1 MHLTRMGRGGDGED
15 EEASAQGEE
24 VETQDPKPKKARTEH
39 ASQKEHSSDDQPV
52 RDEAKT
58 LGYAAK
64 LITALKAANGS
75 VVQAKKMLSAVEEAI
90 ERIWAVLH
98 QDEEVITQT

>member
-1 MHLTRMGRGGDGED
+1 M
-15 EEASAQGEE
+15 
-24 VETQDPKPKKARTEH
+24 
-39 ASQKEHSSDDQPV
+39 

-64 LITALKAANGS
+64 LNAIMARPEGKKASPAQALTALKAANGS